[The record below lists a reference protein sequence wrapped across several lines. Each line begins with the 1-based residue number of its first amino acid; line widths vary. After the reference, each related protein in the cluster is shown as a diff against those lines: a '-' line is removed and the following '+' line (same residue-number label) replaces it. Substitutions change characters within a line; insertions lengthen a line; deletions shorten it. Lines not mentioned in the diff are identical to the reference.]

1 MEFCPECGGMML
13 PFEEEIIIEDNKE
26 DNTDDEIEDLR
37 YNDYNEDEA
46 ILISESAIKKL
57 EAAIITIEGD
67 EVTWH

>member
-1 MEFCPECGGMML
+1 MGKTCRIFDANEL
-13 PFEEEIIIEDNKE
+13 KYIVNLLEEIR
-26 DNTDDEIEDLR
+26 DEVENLR

-46 ILISESAIKKL
+46 ILISESTIKKL